1 MKLKE
6 PVLLNRVELQIMR
19 IIWKKEQATVRQVK
33 NELDKKHPLAY
44 TTVATMLNY
53 LEQKGFL
60 TYEAGERAYIYK
72 PLVQREEVSQG
83 MLLDLIDRL
92 FDGSVE
98 LLMNT
103 LAKTKN
109 LTEEE
114 LQMLRKRISQHHKE
128 RTDD

>member
-1 MKLKE
+1 MKLKD
-6 PVLLNRVELQIMR
+6 PVLLNRVELQIMK
-19 IIWKKEQATVRQVK
+19 IIWNKGQATARQVK
-33 NELDKKHPLAY
+33 NELDKKRPLAY

-60 TYEAGERAYIYK
+60 THDAGERAYIYK

-92 FDGSVE
+92 FDGSME

-103 LAKTKN
+103 LTKTKN

-114 LQMLRKRISQHHKE
+114 LTMLRKRISQHHKE